1 VNVTFGQ
8 AIPIAMV
15 MVTSLAL
22 ILSPRWRWTI
32 IALAVQYA
40 AVFWLVSMTW
50 SIGLSV
56 VKLVAGWMAGAVLA
70 TTQSESGTGDDPYD
84 SRSGRVF
91 QAMAAVMVWLVVFA
105 SGSVV
110 SQWIP
115 ANGAQIYGALV
126 LVGMGLLHL
135 GLSTRPIRVVLGLL
149 TVISGFEVLYAAVEI
164 SILVAGLLAALNLG
178 LSLVGAYLILS
189 PTMGESA

>member
-1 VNVTFGQ
+1 MNLDFLQ
-8 AIPIAMV
+8 AVPVVIV
-15 MVTSLAL
+15 MASSLAL

-50 SIGLSV
+50 SLGLSV
-56 VKLVAGWMAGAVLA
+56 VKLVAGWMSGAVLA
-70 TTQSESGTGDDPYD
+70 ATQNEAGSGNDPYN

-91 QAMAAVMVWLVVFA
+91 QVMAAVLVWLVVFA

-110 SQWIP
+110 NDWIP
-115 ANGAQIYGALV
+115 ANPAQTYGALL
-126 LVGMGLLHL
+126 LVGMGLLQL

-149 TVISGFEVLYAAVEI
+149 TVLSGFEVLYATVEI
-164 SILVAGLLAALNLG
+164 SILVAGLLAAVNLG

-189 PTMGESA
+189 PTMGESS

>member
-1 VNVTFGQ
+1 MNVTFGQ
-8 AIPIAMV
+8 AIPIVVIMA
-15 MVTSLAL
+15 TSLAL
-22 ILSPRWRWTI
+22 IVSQRWRWTI

-50 SIGLSV
+50 PIGLSV

-70 TTQSESGTGDDPYD
+70 TTQYESGTSGDPYD
-84 SRSGRVF
+84 SRSGRIF
-91 QAMAAVMVWLVVFA
+91 QTMAAVLVWLVIFA
-105 SGSVV
+105 SGNVV

-178 LSLVGAYLILS
+178 LSLVGAYLILA
-189 PTMGESA
+189 PVMGESE